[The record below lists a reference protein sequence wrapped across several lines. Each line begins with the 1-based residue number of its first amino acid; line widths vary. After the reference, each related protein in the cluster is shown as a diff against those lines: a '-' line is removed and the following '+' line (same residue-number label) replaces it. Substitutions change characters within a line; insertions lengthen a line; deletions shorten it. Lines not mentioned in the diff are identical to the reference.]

1 MKIKLVDNFLPL
13 LYNKKENTHYEEEF
27 MKNKK
32 IIFGVITIIVIILI
46 TIAIIWIQNKQT
58 EEKVKATLTDFIDLI
73 NKKDYEAMYD
83 KVANINMSKEDFI
96 SRNKNIYEGIESQNI
111 KVENITLEKK
121 EDIYQVNYHET
132 MYTRS
137 W

>member
-1 MKIKLVDNFLPL
+1 
-13 LYNKKENTHYEEEF
+13 

-32 IIFGVITIIVIILI
+32 IIFGIIAIIVIILI
-46 TIAIIWIQNKQT
+46 TTIIIWIQNKKT
-58 EEKVKATLTDFIDLI
+58 EEKVKATLTDFIELI
-73 NKKDYEAMYD
+73 NKKDYETMYD

-96 SRNKNIYEGIESQNI
+96 ARNKNIYEGIESQNI
-111 KVENITLEKK
+111 KIENITLEKK